1 MKDKFDVYKKYESKA
16 IMIGWDFSFLSDK
29 VMEEPMPWDYK
40 DIIRTYLRKE
50 DKLLDMETGGGEFL
64 LSLSHPYENTF
75 ATEGYPPNYAL
86 CKERLSPLGIYVRN
100 SLGENPLP
108 FEDNSFEMIIN
119 RHGSYIPSEIKRVL
133 KKDGI
138 FITQQVGSYN
148 NKPLSDKLTPWR
160 ESDFDSFTLSKEIEK
175 FRECGFTLLQSDE
188 RKLYSRYKT
197 IEGVIFMAKIIE
209 WEFPEFSVKRCYK
222 ELCEID
228 QLIEKNGYF
237 ESLEHR
243 FYLVAKNNK

>member
-1 MKDKFDVYKKYESKA
+1 MKNKFALYKKYESKA
-16 IMIGWDFSFLSDK
+16 TMIGWDFSFLSDK
-29 VMEEPMPWDYK
+29 VMEEQMPWDYK
-40 DIIRTYLRKE
+40 EIIQSYLRTE

-64 LSLSHPYENTF
+64 LSLSHPYKNTY

-108 FEDNSFEMIIN
+108 FDDNSFDMIIN
-119 RHGSYIPSEIKRVL
+119 RHGAYIPSEIKRVL
-133 KKDGI
+133 KKDGV
-138 FITQQVGSYN
+138 FVTQQVGSYN
-148 NKPLSDKLTPWR
+148 NKPLSDILTPWR
-160 ESDFDSFTLSKEIEK
+160 EATYDTFTLAIEIKKFKEH
-175 FRECGFTLLQSDE
+175 GFTLLQSDE
-188 RKLYSRYKT
+188 KQLYTRYKT

-228 QLIEKNGYF
+228 QLIEDTGYF

-243 FYLVAKNNK
+243 FYLVVRNNK